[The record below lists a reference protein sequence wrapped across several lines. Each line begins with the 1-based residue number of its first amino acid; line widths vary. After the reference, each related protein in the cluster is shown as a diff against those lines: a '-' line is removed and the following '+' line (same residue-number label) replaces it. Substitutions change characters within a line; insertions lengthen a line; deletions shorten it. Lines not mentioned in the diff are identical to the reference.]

1 MFRDFRLIRCRLL
14 LQAGGGGLDFSHGR
28 KKMIWGEEIKK
39 FFYKMW
45 CLYPREACWQCRRKN
60 TCFYAAMF
68 APSAALGALPAEAAG
83 MTPYPFVLEPPPSG
97 YYRPREKTILTVY
110 LLGRGMSYLP
120 YFLEGIKDMGLE
132 GVGRGRKTFTLQEA
146 WLEHPLQKKI
156 FPLARFI
163 GAELAPGAVL
173 HGWQVENWAAKA
185 GNVKSIMLN
194 FTSPAFIRYQNAF
207 LVEPEFKAVLKEL
220 VGRLSSLYYYYH
232 MGKEIKLSYQCF
244 ISGGEKIEIVKNN
257 TRTVFLENKSA
268 PSQGL
273 RSVGFIGKVFYQGEL
288 TPYLPVLKM
297 GEYLHLGEG
306 SHLGQGALR
315 LHFSGIYFEP
325 RQ

>member
-1 MFRDFRLIRCRLL
+1 
-14 LQAGGGGLDFSHGR
+14 
-28 KKMIWGEEIKK
+28 
-39 FFYKMW
+39 
-45 CLYPREACWQCRRKN
+45 
-60 TCFYAAMF
+60 
-68 APSAALGALPAEAAG
+68 
-83 MTPYPFVLEPPPSG
+83 
-97 YYRPREKTILTVY
+97 
-110 LLGRGMSYLP
+110 
-120 YFLEGIKDMGLE
+120 
-132 GVGRGRKTFTLQEA
+132 
-146 WLEHPLQKKI
+146 
-156 FPLARFI
+156 
-163 GAELAPGAVL
+163 
-173 HGWQVENWAAKA
+173 
-185 GNVKSIMLN
+185 
-194 FTSPAFIRYQNAF
+194 
-207 LVEPEFKAVLKEL
+207 
-220 VGRLSSLYYYYH
+220 
-232 MGKEIKLSYQCF
+232 QCF